1 LPGDYSLALTLAAAV
16 FSQHFEIKMTP
27 GQQARRL
34 FGVAIGRMSRG
45 PPDMKMG
52 DMDLK
57 TLDLKTW
64 T

>member
-34 FGVAIGRMSRG
+34 LRVAIGRTSRG
-45 PPDMKMG
+45 PPDMKMWANVC
-52 DMDLK
+52 
-57 TLDLKTW
+57 LKTW